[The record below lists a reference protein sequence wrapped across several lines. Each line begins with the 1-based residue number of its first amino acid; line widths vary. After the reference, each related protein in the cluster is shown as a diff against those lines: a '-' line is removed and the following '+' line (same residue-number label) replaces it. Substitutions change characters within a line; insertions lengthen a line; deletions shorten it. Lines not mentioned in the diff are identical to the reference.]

1 MKIRKHLCSSIVII
15 LSLTSCLEAKNNG
28 SFRIIH
34 NNDGSEILGTN
45 TDGFLGTIGM
55 EH

>member
-34 NNDGSEILGTN
+34 NNDGSEILGN
-45 TDGFLGTIGM
+45 YWFNQRPL
-55 EH
+55 